1 MNNKDRAVAEK
12 VNDDARKADTSSDGD
27 TPGRATKFSP
37 GQGER
42 PEGRA
47 QMSGGATH
55 LPSGPSKG
63 VKSGGS
69 KPEERSSKVE
79 AALAALLAAAK
90 TCLLEVGFA
99 NLSTRK
105 VAEAAGVPLSQIHYH
120 FGSKSG
126 MVLALLKAEN
136 DRLIDRQRIMY
147 AEDRPLSARWKKAVE
162 FLEEDMASG
171 YVRLLHEMMAASWS
185 DAGLMEDMRSLLRDW
200 QALLTGVAKEAEALV
215 GGYGPFS
222 PSEIVTLVGAIFIG
236 GETFLLMGLDEHR
249 TTVWP
254 ALEKIGQLIEA
265 YETKA

>member
-1 MNNKDRAVAEK
+1 VTQKMKMDTQKTAEPDGAGATARARTAKVSLPRGEK
-12 VNDDARKADTSSDGD
+12 
-27 TPGRATKFSP
+27 
-37 GQGER
+37 

-55 LPSGPSKG
+55 
-63 VKSGGS
+63 
-69 KPEERSSKVE
+69 RSSGLSAMAKGPEARREKTLSKAE
-79 AALAALLAAAK
+79 AARAAILAAAK
-90 TCLLEVGFA
+90 SCLLEVGYA

-105 VAEAAGVPLSQIHYH
+105 VAEAAGAPLSQIHYH

-136 DRLIDRQRIMY
+136 DRLLDRQRIMY
-147 AEDRPLSARWKKAVE
+147 AEDRPLSARWNKAVE

-185 DAGLMEDMRSLLRDW
+185 EPELMEDMRNLLRDW
-200 QALLTGVAKEAEALV
+200 QTLLTGVAEEAETLV

-222 PSEIVTLVGAIFIG
+222 PTEIVTLVGAIFIG
-236 GETFLLMGLDEHR
+236 GETFLLMGLDAHR
-249 TTVWP
+249 TAVWP

-265 YETKA
+265 YETKAQR

>member
-1 MNNKDRAVAEK
+1 MATKLD
-12 VNDDARKADTSSDGD
+12 RKATGPQSPVGAE
-27 TPGRATKFSP
+27 GAHRITKHSP
-37 GQGER
+37 ENGEL

-55 LPSGPSKG
+55 LPSGKSNGGK
-63 VKSGGS
+63 VKA
-69 KPEERSSKVE
+69 EERSAKAE
-79 AALAALLAAAK
+79 AARASLLAAAK
-90 TCLLEVGFA
+90 TCLLDVGFA

-185 DAGLMEDMRSLLRDW
+185 EPELMKDMRSLLRDW
-200 QALLTGVAKEAEALV
+200 QALLTGVAEEAEALV

-222 PSEIVTLVGAIFIG
+222 PNEIVTLVGAIFIG
-236 GETFLLMGLDEHR
+236 GEAFLLMGLDEHR
-249 TTVWP
+249 TAVWP
-254 ALEKIGQLIEA
+254 ALEKIGKLIEA
-265 YETKA
+265 YEIKANM

>member
-1 MNNKDRAVAEK
+1 MATELD
-12 VNDDARKADTSSDGD
+12 RKARG
-27 TPGRATKFSP
+27 PESP
-37 GQGER
+37 VGLEDAHRIAKHSPENGEL

-55 LPSGPSKG
+55 LPSGKSNG
-63 VKSGGS
+63 GAVKA
-69 KPEERSSKVE
+69 EERSAKAE
-79 AALAALLAAAK
+79 AARASLLAAAK

-185 DAGLMEDMRSLLRDW
+185 DPELLEDMREVIGTW
-200 QALLTGVAKEAEALV
+200 QQVLTDVAEEAEELV

-222 PSEIVTLVGAIFIG
+222 PTEIVTLVGAIFIG
-236 GETFLLMGLDEHR
+236 GEAFLLMGLDAHR
-249 TTVWP
+249 MAVWP